1 MRKIF
6 ISRHYTGIM
15 IASKVIVTQR
25 HSFDLS
31 VHFRKGGARSNLEA
45 GITFLV
51 SHAGGRDPTM

>member
-1 MRKIF
+1 
-6 ISRHYTGIM
+6 M